1 MALNLIYCIWNGG
14 GGGETRGEVYLWFHW
29 LTLSYFKMSIK
40 DNKEEIG
47 EHTKKMLITGPLINF
62 KKRVCPSS
70 FPSSLKTFWCF
81 LTLVLLQRNFTTLD
95 PSFCFPMV
103 FLWEIL
109 RLVGR
114 SRVSVSEFVFNDHL
128 LVKSLCNHLTM
139 KTSKYICIIINVLLF
154 FHCCLTTQESSKFL
168 LVLNSN
174 LRSVASCFIISSV
187 MD

>member
-1 MALNLIYCIWNGG
+1 
-14 GGGETRGEVYLWFHW
+14 
-29 LTLSYFKMSIK
+29 MSIK

-62 KKRVCPSS
+62 KKRVYPSS
-70 FPSSLKTFWCF
+70 FPSSLKRFWCF
-81 LTLVLLQRNFTTLD
+81 LTLVKFPWSSTTLV
-95 PSFCFPMV
+95 PSFCFPME

-109 RLVGR
+109 QLVGR

-139 KTSKYICIIINVLLF
+139 KTLKYICIIINVLLLL
-154 FHCCLTTQESSKFL
+154 FHHCLMTQESSKFL

-187 MD
+187 MN